1 MITRRTAAP
10 GAGLPR
16 SARSLVA
23 VVLAAA
29 LGAGGVTAAWA
40 VGAGGAGGST
50 GELTVASGTRTALRA
65 EPPGEVDGDITDR
78 VGALS
83 GREDEVQA
91 ALDALADETP
101 YQLFVVFVGS
111 FDGTDPFDWAAQSA
125 IDSGMGVDDVL
136 LAVAV
141 DDRQYAISVDDA
153 IPLTDAQL
161 QAIDSERVEPRLS
174 ADDWAGAAIGA
185 AEGLRDAAGGGTGT
199 GTAGAGAGGIPLLP
213 VLLVGGLLVGVV
225 VLVVRSRR
233 RAPAGAVRG
242 PDGRAAAG
250 PAALPTDEL
259 NRRASSALVACDD
272 AVRTSE
278 QELGF
283 AQAQFGAE
291 STRVFAEVIATA
303 KQSMGRAFALRQQ
316 LDDTSPEDEQRR
328 RAMLLEILGLCDQVD
343 SSLDAQTAEF
353 DRLRDLQ
360 ARAPE
365 VLDETARRAGEVQGR
380 LPAARA
386 TLEQLGTTYAPE
398 ALASVRGNVEQA
410 AALLDGVRSTV
421 EQGRAALA
429 TDRGAAVGLARAA
442 QDAVA
447 QAVTLLDA
455 VGRAGQDL
463 AGAGARIDA
472 GIASLAADVAD
483 AERLAPQDPGVVA
496 AAAAAEEALAAA
508 RAQRASGD
516 PLATLRRLT
525 DAETALDAVLAPARE
540 QAEHAGRAQAQLREV
555 LGRVTAQVRA
565 VADFI
570 ETRRGAVG
578 AEARTRLAEAA
589 RLAQEAQAAATTD
602 PVAALATAGRAE
614 QLVVSAQQLAER
626 DVAGWQSQQGGLGGG
641 GGFGGSNAGSLVL
654 GGILLDQ
661 ILGGGGRGG
670 GWGGSGGGWGGGYG
684 GGRSG
689 GGFGGGFGGGGGIGS
704 RSGGSRS
711 GGSRGGGGRGRRGG
725 GGRF

>member
-1 MITRRTAAP
+1 MITRRTVAP
-10 GAGLPR
+10 GAPLPPT
-16 SARSLVA
+16 SRSLLA
-23 VVLAAA
+23 AALTALVVLAAA
-29 LGAGGVTAAWA
+29 PAASALAPATPSAGALVAGV
-40 VGAGGAGGST
+40 V
-50 GELTVASGTRTALRA
+50 A

-78 VGALS
+78 AGALG
-83 GREDEVQA
+83 GREADVQA

-101 YQLFVVFVGS
+101 YQLFVVFVDS
-111 FDGTDPFDWAAQSA
+111 FDDADPFDWAAETA

-141 DDRQYAISVDDA
+141 EDRQYAISVDDA

-185 AEGLRDAAGGGTGT
+185 ADGLRDAAGGGTG
-199 GTAGAGAGGIPLLP
+199 GGAAGGGGFSLLP
-213 VLLVGGLLVGVV
+213 VLLVGGLLVVVV

-233 RAPAGAVRG
+233 RPAGVLRG
-242 PDGRAAAG
+242 PGGAPTG

-259 NRRASSALVACDD
+259 NRRASQALVACDD
-272 AVRTSE
+272 AVRASE

-291 STRVFAEVIATA
+291 STRAFAQVIATA
-303 KQSMGRAFALRQQ
+303 KQSMARAFTLRQQ
-316 LDDTSPEDEQRR
+316 LDDSTPEDEPQR
-328 RAMLLEILGLCDQVD
+328 RAMLLEILGLCEQVD
-343 SSLDAQTAEF
+343 TSLDEQTAEF

-386 TLEQLGTTYAPE
+386 TLEQLATTYAPE

-410 AALLDGVRSTV
+410 EALLDGVRTTV

-429 TDRGAAVGLARAA
+429 ADRGSAVALARAA

-463 AGAGARIDA
+463 AQAGARIDA

-483 AERLAPQDPGVVA
+483 AARLAPQDPGVVA
-496 AAAAAEEALAAA
+496 TAAAAEEALAAA

-525 DAETALDAVLAPARE
+525 DAETALDAALAPARE
-540 QAEHAGRAQAQLREV
+540 HAEHAGRAQAQLTEV
-555 LGRVTAQVRA
+555 LGRVTARIRA
-565 VADFI
+565 VADFV

-589 RLAQEAQAAATTD
+589 RLAQEAQAASATD

-626 DVAGWQSQQGGLGGG
+626 DVAGWQQGQGGYGGG
-641 GGFGGSNAGSLVL
+641 GGFGTPSAGSLVL

-670 GWGGSGGGWGGGYG
+670 GWGGSGGGWGGGSGGGFG

-689 GGFGGGFGGGGGIGS
+689 GGFGGGFGGG
-704 RSGGSRS
+704 RS